1 VVLRQQI
8 LSARR
13 AEGDWEMEFADAIFI
28 GRQLLWMSLLLVA
41 PVVAISLAV
50 GLFISIAQT
59 VTSIQ
64 EQTLAFAPKI
74 IAVVAL
80 LMLMLPWYLSTLK
93 SFTLTM
99 FQYLT
104 QIVK

>member
-1 VVLRQQI
+1 
-8 LSARR
+8 
-13 AEGDWEMEFADAIFI
+13 MEFADAIFI

-50 GLFISIAQT
+50 GLIISIAQT

-80 LMLMLPWYLSTLK
+80 IMLMLPWYLETLK